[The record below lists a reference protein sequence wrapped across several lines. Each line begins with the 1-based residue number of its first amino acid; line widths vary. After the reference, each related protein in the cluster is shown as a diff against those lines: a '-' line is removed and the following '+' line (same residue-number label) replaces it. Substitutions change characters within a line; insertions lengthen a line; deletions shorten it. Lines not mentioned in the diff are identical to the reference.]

1 MPSTAPQP
9 WRMFLPLAIVLVL
22 ALLWTVYWFVASG
35 IARDRLTD
43 ERLRWA
49 SKGLTL
55 TCTRDDWGGYP
66 FHFEFSCTSPVI
78 TLADETELRS
88 ADLLL
93 VALAYAPRQVAA
105 LIDGPTTFLAAGIS
119 PFEIKHQRALAAATF
134 DRDWQPS
141 LSVDVPALS
150 APGLGQAD
158 KVMLFTRP
166 AADNGTDIS
175 LRGQNV
181 IYRREGRP
189 PVAIND
195 ASFLGTLLADRSL
208 RIDKIELQHGQLRF
222 WGSGALSIDPQH
234 RIAGQLETETNDM
247 QALLALVGPQ
257 LGLSESNLA
266 NIQTMLSLMGNG
278 AKVPI
283 IAKDGALY
291 IGPLKVADLPP
302 LY

>member
-43 ERLRWA
+43 ERIRWA

-66 FHFEFSCTSPVI
+66 FHFEYSCTSPVI
-78 TLADETELRS
+78 TLADKAELRS
-88 ADLLL
+88 ANLLL
-93 VALAYAPRQVAA
+93 VALAYAPWQVAA
-105 LIDGPTTFLAAGIS
+105 LIDGPTTLLAAGIS

-134 DRDWQPS
+134 DRDSQPS

-150 APGLGQAD
+150 ARGLGQAD
-158 KVMLFTRP
+158 TVMLFTRP
-166 AADNGTDIS
+166 AADNGSDIS

-189 PVAIND
+189 EVAIND
-195 ASFLGTLLADRSL
+195 ANFLGTLLADRSL
-208 RIDKIELQHGQLRF
+208 RIDKIELQHGQLRY
-222 WGSGALSIDPQH
+222 WGSGALSLDPQH
-234 RIAGQLETETNDM
+234 RIAGKLETETNDM

-266 NIQTMLSLMGNG
+266 NIQTMLSFMGNG

-291 IGPLKVADLPP
+291 VGPLKAAELPP

>member
-1 MPSTAPQP
+1 
-9 WRMFLPLAIVLVL
+9 MFLPLAIVLML

>member
-1 MPSTAPQP
+1 M
-9 WRMFLPLAIVLVL
+9 
-22 ALLWTVYWFVASG
+22 
-35 IARDRLTD
+35 
-43 ERLRWA
+43 
-49 SKGLTL
+49 
-55 TCTRDDWGGYP
+55 
-66 FHFEFSCTSPVI
+66 I

-175 LRGQNV
+175 LSGQNV

-208 RIDKIELQHGQLRF
+208 RIDKIELQHGQLRY
-222 WGSGALSIDPQH
+222 WGSGALSLDPQH

-266 NIQTMLSLMGNG
+266 SIQTMLSLMGNG

-283 IAKDGALY
+283 IARDGALY
-291 IGPLKVADLPP
+291 VGPLKAAELPP